1 VNRGVTRNQT
11 IQKIVETDDA
21 IASIYQDGFGGGTLN
36 LSNRLFGTIQN
47 PSGAQSN
54 LQQHFEDTANLGGC
68 SQFRALCD
76 NFGWVRFKWIEV
88 VLTPETYQA
97 LGPNSGQI
105 TDNQAQH
112 PVLHYINDDGSS
124 ALSLGNGLANIP
136 IVDAEDLPRHAYGTR
151 VFDKPMVF
159 RISPVEKLTASKTSP
174 NYSSHCTWANTNS
187 DPVTG
192 GTQYIPVDGLYLG
205 LTNIPADFTVKIK
218 ARACVVAKNM
228 TLDFDLPPPG
238 VQQPASEI
246 AEEKKQQ

>member
-1 VNRGVTRNQT
+1 MFGS
-11 IQKIVETDDA
+11 IQSPS
-21 IASIYQDGFGGGTLN
+21 ASN
-36 LSNRLFGTIQN
+36 
-47 PSGAQSN
+47 N
-54 LQQHFEDTANLGGC
+54 LQQHFEDSANLGGC

-124 ALSLGNGLANIP
+124 ALSLGTGISNIN
-136 IVDAEDLPRHAYGTR
+136 VADAEDLPRHAYGTR

-174 NYSSHCTWANTNS
+174 NYSSYCTWADINS
-187 DPVTG
+187 DPITG
-192 GTQYIPVDGLYLG
+192 GTQYIPVDGFYLG
-205 LTNIPADFTVKIK
+205 LSDAPEDFTVKVK
-218 ARACVVAKNM
+218 VRACVVAKNM
-228 TLDFDLPPPG
+228 SLEYDLPPPL
-238 VQQPASEI
+238 VQLASER
-246 AEEKKQQ
+246 AEEKKQ